1 MLKELAL
8 KEIKVMLRD
17 KKILIPAVVLPL
29 IIFVALGGIMRFAM
43 TSTFQEAVKS
53 VTEVNLY
60 VCDLDE
66 GGFTQLMLRSLEGIL
81 KSVTL
86 TRECG
91 EDDLRRALSG
101 GQYSIAVL
109 IPPNATVDFSNSI
122 PVRLVVYGK
131 VSGIS
136 FTTLGGT
143 AAPATFVNVLSESL
157 RAYLIASGGMNP
169 NFTLTPVR
177 AVTQIVFRN
186 TTMDASTLSNLA
198 LSSYAM
204 FFIPVI
210 LVSSGLGYATTFM
223 AYENEEKTLEILLSL
238 PVKRRTI
245 LLSKVV
251 GVFFLILLSTISFFA
266 GFMFYMTSLFSA
278 IGEAAGGGTSEITP
292 QLSALTSIINP
303 LTILL
308 LVISI
313 VITLLNAAGLG
324 LLLGSISPDV
334 RTAGT
339 YSGPLTMV
347 FIIPSLLL
355 AYVDLTSLG
364 IWGPVL
370 GLMVSPFITPLVV
383 MKAVIEGYEWLA
395 FTSIVF
401 GITTMSLF
409 IYAASKIISSERIF
423 SMQFRISLRR
433 RVRTS

>member
-1 MLKELAL
+1 
-8 KEIKVMLRD
+8 
-17 KKILIPAVVLPL
+17 
-29 IIFVALGGIMRFAM
+29 
-43 TSTFQEAVKS
+43 
-53 VTEVNLY
+53 
-60 VCDLDE
+60 
-66 GGFTQLMLRSLEGIL
+66 
-81 KSVTL
+81 
-86 TRECG
+86 
-91 EDDLRRALSG
+91 
-101 GQYSIAVL
+101 
-109 IPPNATVDFSNSI
+109 
-122 PVRLVVYGK
+122 
-131 VSGIS
+131 
-136 FTTLGGT
+136 
-143 AAPATFVNVLSESL
+143 
-157 RAYLIASGGMNP
+157 
-169 NFTLTPVR
+169 
-177 AVTQIVFRN
+177 
-186 TTMDASTLSNLA
+186 
-198 LSSYAM
+198 
-204 FFIPVI
+204 
-210 LVSSGLGYATTFM
+210 
-223 AYENEEKTLEILLSL
+223 
-238 PVKRRTI
+238 
-245 LLSKVV
+245 
-251 GVFFLILLSTISFFA
+251 
-266 GFMFYMTSLFSA
+266 
-278 IGEAAGGGTSEITP
+278 
-292 QLSALTSIINP
+292 LTSIINP

-308 LVISI
+308 LVVSI